1 MGNESLF
8 FVGPKG
14 SSDHRAVRLFGA
26 LSGVDSHPM
35 GSLWE
40 VLETVDHTPDALG
53 IVPIENSIDG
63 ELMSVVDR
71 VLFSTTR
78 VLFAAE
84 VVLSETIA
92 VWAHRADAVP
102 HRVVSH
108 PEILQVCHGWIAMN
122 GLQSEA
128 ADATSVACELV
139 RARRDPQLVA
149 LAPPEVGR
157 SYGLTP
163 LDEDPAGI
171 GEMRTR
177 YLLAS
182 QRVGAPTGDD
192 RTMLAITPPRDEPGV
207 LATILA
213 AFSLHGVNLSSLT
226 SRPLRTA
233 DGVPHHAFVVTAD
246 GHTADDTVRAAI
258 GEVLASGCAVRLLGV
273 YPRWT
278 GPDVVTPFGELPR
291 GSVTA
296 AEASAVLDPPS
307 VRGGARISSTAP

>member
-1 MGNESLF
+1 MGSDSVF
-8 FVGPKG
+8 YCGPKG
-14 SSDHRAVRLFGA
+14 SSDHRAVRLFDA
-26 LSGVDSHPM
+26 LAPVDMHPM

-40 VLETVDHTPDALG
+40 VLETVDRTPDALG

-71 VLFSTTR
+71 VLFATTR

-84 VVLSETIA
+84 AVLSETIA

-108 PEILQVCHGWIAMN
+108 PEILQVCHPWIAMN

-157 SYGLTP
+157 SYGLSP
-163 LDEDPAGI
+163 LADDPAGI

-177 YLLAS
+177 YLMAS
-182 QRVGAPTGDD
+182 QRAAAPTGDD

-226 SRPLRTA
+226 SRPLRTP
-233 DGVPHHAFVVTAD
+233 DGLPHHAFVVTAD
-246 GHTADDTVRAAI
+246 GHTAGASVRAAI

-278 GPDVVTPFGELPR
+278 GPEVVTPFGELPR

-296 AEASAVLDPPS
+296 ADAARVLDPP
-307 VRGGARISSTAP
+307 GADGSWPTTVVAS